1 MSEETKEF
9 KVIESQ
15 DQLDAIIKTR
25 LERNEKKITESLT
38 AQFTEKYNGWVS
50 PDDVKSYTDKIE
62 ELTKASETSAQTIA
76 DLTSKISTLETSRAK
91 MDIAR
96 EIGLPIDIADR
107 ISGTTE
113 EEMRADATKLLAFV
127 KPTHSRQE
135 FQAEMPDTMSGVE
148 RAFRA
153 KNPNL
158 KF

>member
-9 KVIESQ
+9 KVIETQ

-38 AQFTEKYNGWVS
+38 AQFNEKYNGWVS

>member
-38 AQFTEKYNGWVS
+38 AQFNEKYNGWVS

-113 EEMRADATKLLAFV
+113 EELRADATKLLAFV

>member
-38 AQFTEKYNGWVS
+38 AQFNEKYNGWVS

>member
-15 DQLDAIIKTR
+15 DQLDAIIKSR

-38 AQFTEKYNGWVS
+38 AQFNEKYNGWVS

>member
-38 AQFTEKYNGWVS
+38 AQFNEKYNGWVS

-113 EEMRADATKLLAFV
+113 EEMRSDATKLLAFV

>member
-1 MSEETKEF
+1 
-9 KVIESQ
+9 
-15 DQLDAIIKTR
+15 
-25 LERNEKKITESLT
+25 
-38 AQFTEKYNGWVS
+38 
-50 PDDVKSYTDKIE
+50 
-62 ELTKASETSAQTIA
+62 
-76 DLTSKISTLETSRAK
+76 